1 MRLRRV
7 PNALRESSV
16 RSAATRALLILS
28 VLLLAAAT
36 PAAAQVGETYYI
48 PLPSTQVKVWADTQ
62 DNLAENDTLRVEIG
76 ITVTAADAVIYWDH
90 WEDGFEFEITD
101 PANPGIYPNAGAE
114 IWGDEDCANG
124 YRPDILGACT
134 AAADRFSAGDVLTL
148 QSDVPVPGDP
158 AVRNP
163 AQIRFDGG
171 DKLFSTELLAVTY
184 ASWPSAGIQAQLG
197 DAVDVARTEKWGSSY
212 VSPVGTNVPTGA
224 AAFEFS
230 ALSILAREDGT
241 QVAVDADGVGA
252 GGAVT
257 YALDEGQS
265 VLVQGIQVGATVVAS
280 DAGDPDT
287 KRAVQVVALTA
298 NNDST
303 YEGRWF
309 NLPPETAWDDSYW
322 APAGS
327 TGGSPTVVY
336 VHNKDTT
343 ALDVTFERLEGGA
356 FTSSTQSIAARST
369 FAFNLPTETTPSA
382 AHFYASRPFYAV
394 SATALASNL
403 YDWGYALVPETSLTP
418 AAVVGW
424 APGTTTAALIPNNA
438 APGDLA
444 VSRMVVEDAVTLTDV
459 NVALFIDH
467 DYVGDLR
474 VRLRSPS
481 GTTRILFNRPQN
493 SNGNCGNDDIGTAT
507 APFTFDDESAAT
519 FVNTRCAG
527 TTPWN
532 GTSTSVQ
539 PVQTL
544 SAFDGQ
550 STLGTW
556 ELLVE
561 DYAGNS
567 LGYLI
572 SWDLVTTPALT
583 RKKLLPAEV
592 ANPVWVTPVLSGA
605 GSTTIYVDFDGDPTT
620 GPNVDP
626 LNGRYD
632 VAYPAS
638 RLQSIRIA
646 ETGLGRTCDDTG
658 GDCDLTGARIYTTD
672 GTKIAAAWGQDVS
685 LATSGSP
692 QQLDMGTTVIP
703 FSSLNAFK
711 DGALLVDNNG
721 NGGIDVGDTILY
733 TTIVRNTG
741 IIPVSE
747 IFVTDT
753 LDSGTAYVPGTFE
766 VDGVPVADDSGS
778 FTPFPLDPSP
788 ASPNVLG
795 FVLVFA
801 GGTPPDT
808 PVYSI
813 PLTPGGEIVLTY
825 QVQVLSSATD
835 PIVNTVTVT
844 SDTETYVDT
853 SNNPIPTGTLEITK
867 TSSLA
872 GDDAIP
878 GEPITYTVTVTNP
891 SSSAGAITGVRV
903 TDGLPVGT
911 TYVLQSTSV
920 TGPRQLYVADR
931 FGTAAA
937 SPNYA
942 NDNGP
947 SSWADGPDAGTVP
960 DPWVETGE
968 PGGTSSPTAG
978 DFQVII
984 GPGGGELQLNGNS
997 GGDPPTV
1004 TRLVDFSSYPGAGA
1018 FRAVAFDFSVP
1029 NSTDVNIAEDAV
1041 NLQCDADGVDPFTT
1055 IGSINWLDGAAGPLL
1070 SGRAAFEVP
1079 AGCVSANTRIRFTVT
1094 STTQAGDFFR
1104 IDDIE
1109 VRAVG
1114 DRQNPASDNFS
1125 SDWPGSGAGWLAPW
1139 TVTGTNVD
1147 IFAVGGDNR
1156 LRLRGGAVQPL
1167 VTRQANLSLVNG
1179 RRPVVAILILDV
1191 TTDANVEAGDF
1202 LHVEASRDGVGF
1214 TTLASF
1220 VGNETALTGTRSFD
1234 LTPYISATT
1243 TIRLRGDSLDSTN
1256 DTFYI
1261 DNVNILTGAQT
1272 SVTKDNVPAGT
1283 NADLADGVPSSITL
1297 PADSFA
1303 LAPGE
1308 SVTATFQVLVNDP
1321 VAVSRIV
1328 NTAQASAFEPTQRV
1342 QATVIDP
1349 VSPGGRIGDRV
1360 WLDVDGDGVQDIGEP
1375 GLSGV
1380 TVELQDGTC
1389 VSGSTCATA
1398 VTDLNGNYLFS
1409 GLKPGNYTVVVLSG
1423 VPSGL
1428 SPSPYPPVSTVTI
1441 TTAGDE
1447 VFDDVDFG
1455 YVPSAGTAV
1464 IGDRVWVDANTDGI
1478 QDPGEIGIGGVTV
1491 TLYSAG
1497 ADGIFDVFAG
1507 STTTDAD
1514 GTYLFTNVPPG
1525 QYAVAVSGA
1534 PLGGRTP
1541 TTGPQSIGALV
1552 SPPVSVIANQTLNDV
1567 DFGFNAPGTFTVSD
1581 TFWVDEDQD
1590 GIFDPT
1596 ERPIGGVTVNL
1607 VDNLGNVV
1615 GTATSR
1621 ADGTF
1626 DFSGVPNGSY
1636 TIEVTDTAGVLA
1648 GRERTTSF
1656 AAAGERAIT
1665 VSGANFSGESFGYA
1679 QPGLVGDRIWSDSDG
1694 DGVQDPDEAGIG
1706 GVLVELQNGICIP
1719 LGNPGANCPTRTTL
1733 ADGSYEFANLLPGGY
1748 RVVIPAGQS
1757 VLAGYTATG
1766 DPDVP
1771 GSPCGAACDDEG
1783 STNLSLGATDRNL
1796 DFGFRDTTRPDISGT
1811 VFQDGDLDGVEDA
1824 GEAGIAG
1831 VQVALV
1837 AAGTDGIFGTADD
1850 VVVASTFTDAN
1861 GDYVFRDVQ
1870 DGSYRV
1876 EVRDGGGVL
1885 DGYQLTSGRDQ
1896 IPVTVAGVDIADVDF
1911 GYARG
1916 TATGAIGDTLFLDV
1930 DPPGANGP
1938 DGLPGPTEPRL
1949 PGVTVRL
1956 YEDTD
1961 GDGVR
1966 SAGDTLVATTVTD
1979 ANGEYLF
1986 SGLPPGSYLV
1996 DPDETTLPHTAPGDL
2011 VETTY
2016 QPGLNPSRVINLA
2029 DGQRFE
2035 GADFGYRP
2043 ADGTVVLGDFVWYD
2057 ANGNGLADPG
2067 EVGIPGIEILLYG
2080 AGPDGIFGTPDDPP
2094 SPFTTTTGPDGT
2106 YLFTGLPPGP
2116 YFLTYNQDDI
2126 TDLGLTNDPTNTGP
2140 GQTTYS
2146 FTAVAGDVISTLDF
2160 GFDGGTFGS
2169 IGDRIWLDVDGDGVQ
2184 DAGEQGL
2191 GGVTVNLLDS
2201 TGTVILA
2208 TTTTDANGNYDF
2220 VGLPAGSYRV
2230 DVTDIDG
2237 VLAALNPSAT
2247 NPTGAIVLGVGQ
2259 NYDLADFGYVPSGG
2273 SGTIGTSIWHDLDA
2287 DGFRDPLEPPIEGV
2301 TVDLFFDTNGNGLF
2315 DPGVDNRI
2323 RTVTTDA
2330 NGEFEHL
2337 GLPAGTYF
2345 VRVTDT
2351 AGVLA
2356 GFTKTTGPNPGQDDN
2371 SQANPYRV
2379 DLTPGSPSDVT
2390 ADFGYRDDQGGP
2402 LSISGTVFL
2411 DANVSGTYEPGAPE
2425 LEQPVQAAVLR
2436 LYRIVDTGPQLV
2448 GITTADAFGNYTFGD
2463 LPPGEYEVRVD
2474 VTSTA
2479 ADGFLQTTQTTT
2491 GGVQPVTL
2499 TLVGGNSTGND
2510 FGFYDGGITTTPVT
2524 LAAFAA
2530 EGDESYLTAR
2540 WTTATEV
2547 GHVGF
2552 HLWIWR
2558 DGAWQRLSEELL
2570 PGGEGDSLD
2579 LRSYE
2584 VAFARP
2590 GGRSL
2595 LLEEI
2600 DVLGIS
2606 RYHGPFLAGER
2617 YGHEELVQ
2625 EPIDWA
2631 KIGREHETKAVAR
2644 AALQRQEMLRSP
2656 SPVLLMKTGTAGVHR
2671 ATYEQLAAAGLD
2683 LLGTDPAAIA
2693 VTRRGSAVPV
2703 RVEASGP
2710 FGPGAYVEWLAEG
2723 IDTLYTGTD
2732 VYRILIAPELAMR
2745 EAEDPTSPGGAAV
2758 TSYREPLRQERQRGY
2773 YFGSPTDDPWI
2784 DTSILAYT
2792 SPRSVAFPF
2801 AMEGRLAGAVELTVD
2816 LIGITDWE
2824 LAPDHHVV
2832 LKVNGTQVGDALLF
2846 DGREA
2851 VTVAV
2856 PVPEG
2861 YLVPGTNVL
2870 EVVLPGDTGADF
2882 DLVYLDGFTVD
2893 YPRHL
2898 VARDGRLEFTAA
2910 GAAFEVAGFASDAV
2924 VVYREAGGAVE
2935 RLTGVQVVGVPG
2947 DYRVRFP
2954 GSASPARYVVT
2965 AASAIRIPELAPAR
2979 APAGLLEGQGEL
2991 LVISHPDFLDGLAP
3005 LLARRSAQGWAVKL
3019 VDVEDVYAEFG
3030 GDLFDPAA
3038 IGAYIGRA
3046 VDELGTRA
3054 VLLVGGDSYDYRN
3067 YLGLGSLSFVPSLYA
3082 PTGDIVRYAPADSL
3096 FADLDGDSV
3105 PDVAIGRFPVRTS
3118 ADLDALVE
3126 KTLQYEEENGRRSLV
3141 MVADGYDAPTRF
3153 NFSQVSDQL
3162 ATLVPGGWQV
3172 DRIDLD
3178 VAGPAAARAELLARM
3193 DAGPAVLSFMGHSG
3207 PTLWTFDG
3215 LFNSADAAGLANFG
3229 LPTVAMQWGCWTT
3242 YYVEP
3247 ANNTL
3252 AHRLLLSGDRG
3263 AAAVLGASTLS
3274 EARSE
3279 RAMSLEVFRRAFQ
3292 SGTSLGEAVLGAK
3305 RSLVASGNPAVLDVL
3320 LGWNFLGDPT
3330 LGLGTTD
3337 GAGGDLVTDG
3347 FESGGF
3353 TAWSAVR

>member
-16 RSAATRALLILS
+16 RSAATRALPILS
-28 VLLLAAAT
+28 VLLLAAAA

-48 PLPSTQVKVWADTQ
+48 PLPAPHVRDWAQAQEVSTQN
-62 DNLAENDTLRVEIG
+62 DNLRTRIG
-76 ITVTAADAVIYWDH
+76 IVVTAADAVLYWDH
-90 WEDGFEFEITD
+90 WEDGFEFEIED
-101 PANPGIYPNAGAE
+101 PASPAPNAGVE
-114 IWGDEDCANG
+114 IWGDQDCANG
-124 YRPDILGACT
+124 FRPDLGTCSDDAL
-134 AAADRFSAGDVLTL
+134 DRFAAGDVLTL
-148 QSDVPVPGDP
+148 EDDVAVPGG
-158 AVRNP
+158 VRN
-163 AQIRFDGG
+163 ASQVYFDGG
-171 DKLFSTELLAVTY
+171 DKVFSTELLAITLGVWR
-184 ASWPSAGIQAQLG
+184 APPGDEAQLG
-197 DAVDVARTEKWGSSY
+197 DAVEVFKTEAWGSSY
-212 VSPVGTNVPTGA
+212 RSPVGTNLSGA
-224 AAFEFS
+224 PAAFEYV
-230 ALSILAREDGT
+230 ALSIMAQEDGT
-241 QVAVDADGVGA
+241 EVEIDLGGNGSVDATVVLNEGESFLQTGVTVGTTVEASPLAGDDERKVQVDILSAQAPSGWEGRWSSLPPTSSWDNSYYAPAGTTSAANPVTVYLHNPGSSTLSVTFQRWVGAAISSTPVSVGA
-252 GGAVT
+252 G
-257 YALDEGQS
+257 
-265 VLVQGIQVGATVVAS
+265 ATV
-280 DAGDPDT
+280 
-287 KRAVQVVALTA
+287 AVV
-298 NNDST
+298 
-303 YEGRWF
+303 
-309 NLPPETAWDDSYW
+309 LPNET
-322 APAGS
+322 P
-327 TGGSPTVVY
+327 PT
-336 VHNKDTT
+336 
-343 ALDVTFERLEGGA
+343 
-356 FTSSTQSIAARST
+356 AAR
-369 FAFNLPTETTPSA
+369 FTTDSL
-382 AHFYASRPFYAV
+382 PFYAIAAV
-394 SATALASNL
+394 AINNTI
-403 YDWGYALVPETSLTP
+403 YDWGHALLPESSLTP

-424 APGTTTAALIPNNA
+424 APGST
-438 APGDLA
+438 DLNR
-444 VSRMVVEDAVTLTDV
+444 SV
-459 NVALFIDH
+459 NPL
-467 DYVGDLR
+467 
-474 VRLRSPS
+474 
-481 GTTRILFNRPQN
+481 
-493 SNGNCGNDDIGTAT
+493 
-507 APFTFDDESAAT
+507 
-519 FVNTRCAG
+519 
-527 TTPWN
+527 
-532 GTSTSVQ
+532 
-539 PVQTL
+539 
-544 SAFDGQ
+544 
-550 STLGTW
+550 
-556 ELLVE
+556 
-561 DYAGNS
+561 
-567 LGYLI
+567 
-572 SWDLVTTPALT
+572 
-583 RKKLLPAEV
+583 
-592 ANPVWVTPVLSGA
+592 WVTAVDPAG
-605 GSTTIYVDFDGDPTT
+605 GSTTIYVDEDGDPAT
-620 GPNVDP
+620 GPNTDP
-626 LNGRYD
+626 DGNRYD
-632 VAYPAS
+632 VACTADNL
-638 RLQSIRIA
+638 RSIRIFDDGPGLPTTPPA
-646 ETGLGRTCDDTG
+646 GSCIVPNGDNDQTGM
-658 GDCDLTGARIYTTD
+658 RIYTVD
-672 GTKIAAAWGQDVS
+672 GTKIAAAWGQDPS
-685 LATSGSP
+685 LASANQPTE
-692 QQLDMGTTVIP
+692 LDMGTTVVP
-703 FSSLNAFK
+703 FSTLNAFK
-711 DGALLVDNNG
+711 DGALLYDANL
-721 NGGIDVGDTILY
+721 NGGIDVGDTLLY

-741 IIPVSE
+741 IVPVTE
-747 IFVTDT
+747 VFVTDT
-753 LDSGTAYVPGTFE
+753 LDDGTAYVPGTFE
-766 VDGVPVADDSGS
+766 VDGLPVPDDAAPG
-778 FTPFPLDPSP
+778 TPFPLDTDDPHT
-788 ASPNVLG
+788 LG
-795 FVLVFA
+795 FVLVQSPA
-801 GGTPPDT
+801 GSPA
-808 PVYSI
+808 PVYSTPLI
-813 PLTPGGEIVLTY
+813 PDGEIVLTY
-825 QVQVLSSATD
+825 QVVVLEGVTD
-835 PIVNTVTVT
+835 PIVNTVTVR
-844 SDTETYVDT
+844 SDTETFVDT
-853 SNNPIPTGTLEITK
+853 SNNPIPEALLEITK
-867 TSSLA
+867 TSDA
-872 GDDAIP
+872 GVDVIP
-878 GEPITYTVTVTNP
+878 GDTITYTIEVENVSTV
-891 SSSAGAITGVRV
+891 AGVTGVRIY
-903 TDGLPVGT
+903 DGVPVGT
-911 TYVLQSTSV
+911 TYVAASTV
-920 TGPRQLYVADR
+920 VEGPRQLFVADR
-931 FGTAAA
+931 FGTA
-937 SPNYA
+937 SPSYA
-942 NDNGP
+942 NSNGP
-947 SSWADGPDAGTVP
+947 NSWGGPWTEAND
-960 DPWVETGE
+960 
-968 PGGTSSPTAG
+968 GTSGVTGG
-978 DFQVII
+978 DARVVI
-984 GPGGGELQLNGNS
+984 GAGGGELRL
-997 GGDPPTV
+997 GG
-1004 TRLVDFSSYPGAGA
+1004 A
-1018 FRAVAFDFSVP
+1018 
-1029 NSTDVNIAEDAV
+1029 
-1041 NLQCDADGVDPFTT
+1041 
-1055 IGSINWLDGAAGPLL
+1055 
-1070 SGRAAFEVP
+1070 
-1079 AGCVSANTRIRFTVT
+1079 
-1094 STTQAGDFFR
+1094 
-1104 IDDIE
+1104 
-1109 VRAVG
+1109 
-1114 DRQNPASDNFS
+1114 
-1125 SDWPGSGAGWLAPW
+1125 
-1139 TVTGTNVD
+1139 TVTGTPSVSRPVDLSAYAGGFGMLRFDFRVAAGVDENVD
-1147 IFAVGGDNR
+1147 QIAVECSGNGGTSYTTLGLIDWIDGNAANTLVSGTAAFDLVPSGCVAAGHRTRLRIAGSYTETDEFFFADDVEVRTVGSRSVAAAHNFDAFPTGGTGSWNSSWSVTGSPTPSGGEVRFDTGDGATRSANLLASPRPVLALLSFNLSSVGGG
-1156 LRLRGGAVQPL
+1156 LGTGQY
-1167 VTRQANLSLVNG
+1167 
-1179 RRPVVAILILDV
+1179 LD
-1191 TTDANVEAGDF
+1191 
-1202 LHVEASRDGVGF
+1202 VEASLDG
-1214 TTLASF
+1214 TTFALLARF
-1220 VGNETALTGTRSFD
+1220 VDDISGTGLRSFD

-1243 TIRLRGDSLDSTN
+1243 TIRFRTTG
-1256 DTFYI
+1256 TF
-1261 DNVNILTGAQT
+1261 
-1272 SVTKDNVPAGT
+1272 PAGNYFRLDNIQIIT
-1283 NADLADGVPSSITL
+1283 GSQTEITKNNAAGPNLLLDGDPSDITL
-1297 PADSFA
+1297 PGDSFA

-1308 SVTATFQVLVNDP
+1308 TMTATFQVVVNDP

-1328 NTAQASAFEPTQRV
+1328 NTASASPFETTQRV
-1342 QATVIDP
+1342 YATVIDP
-1349 VSPGGRIGDRV
+1349 VSPGGQIGDRV
-1360 WLDVDGDGVQDIGEP
+1360 WLDVDGDGVQDVGEP

-1389 VSGSTCATA
+1389 LPGACPTA
-1398 VTDLNGNYLFS
+1398 VTDLNGNYLFD
-1409 GLKPGNYTVVVLSG
+1409 GLKPGTYTVVVLSG

-1441 TTAGDE
+1441 TNGDE
-1447 VFDDVDFG
+1447 IFDQVDFG
-1455 YVPSAGTAV
+1455 YVPSSGTAV
-1464 IGDRVWVDANTDGI
+1464 IGDRVWADADGDGI
-1478 QDPGEIGIGGVTV
+1478 QDPGEIGIGGVQV
-1491 TLYSAG
+1491 DLYSAG
-1497 ADGIFDVFAG
+1497 PDGIFGTLDDVLEA
-1507 STTTDAD
+1507 TTTTAPD
-1514 GTYLFTNVPPG
+1514 GTYLFTNVDPG
-1525 QYAVAVSGA
+1525 QYVVEVSGA
-1534 PLGGRTP
+1534 ALTGRAP
-1541 TTGPQSIGALV
+1541 TSGPQSIGAYV
-1552 SPPVSVIANQTLNDV
+1552 SPPVSVIANQTLTDV
-1567 DFGFNAPGTFTVSD
+1567 DFGFSAPGTRSVTD
-1581 TFWVDEDQD
+1581 TFWLDEDED
-1590 GIFDPT
+1590 GIFDPS

-1607 VDNLGNVV
+1607 VDDLGNVV
-1615 GTATSR
+1615 GTATSGF
-1621 ADGTF
+1621 DGTF
-1626 DFSGVPNGSY
+1626 TFSGVPDGDY
-1636 TIEVTDTAGVLA
+1636 TIVVTDNGGELA
-1648 GRERTTSF
+1648 GRQRTTSF

-1665 VSGANFSGESFGYA
+1665 VAGASFTGESFGYS
-1679 QPGLVGDRIWSDSDG
+1679 QPGLIGDRIWSDTDG
-1694 DGVQDPDEAGIG
+1694 DGVQDPGEAGLG
-1706 GVLVELQNGICIP
+1706 GITVQLVG
-1719 LGNPGANCPTRTTL
+1719 PGADGLLFTGDDVVLGTTTT
-1733 ADGSYEFANLLPGGY
+1733 DSSGSYEFANLPPGSYG
-1748 RVVIPAGQS
+1748 VNVPAQAA
-1757 VLAGYTATG
+1757 LAGFTQTG
-1766 DPDVP
+1766 DPSVP
-1771 GSPCGAACDDEG
+1771 DAPCGAACDQRG
-1783 STNLSLGATDRNL
+1783 ASSLAVGATDRNL

-2558 DGAWQRLSEELL
+2558 DGAWQRLSEELI
-2570 PGGEGDSLD
+2570 PGGDGDALE

-2595 LLEEI
+2595 LLEEV

-2617 YGHEELVQ
+2617 YGHEELVE

-2631 KIGREHETKAVAR
+2631 KIGREHETKAAGR
-2644 AALQRQEMLRSP
+2644 AALQRQELLRSP
-2656 SPVLLMKTGTAGVHR
+2656 SPALLMKTGTAGVHR

-2732 VYRILIAPELAMR
+2732 VYRISVAPELALR
-2745 EAEDPTSPGGAAV
+2745 VPEEPAVAGGAVA
-2758 TSYREPLRQERQRGY
+2758 TSYREPMRIERQRRY
-2773 YFGSPTDDPWI
+2773 DFGSPTGDPWY
-2784 DTSILAYT
+2784 DTAILAYT
-2792 SPRSVAFPF
+2792 SPRSAAFPF
-2801 AMEGRLAGAVELTVD
+2801 VLEGRLPGEVALTVD
-2816 LIGITDWE
+2816 LVGVTNWE
-2824 LAPDHHVV
+2824 LAPDHRALVR
-2832 LKVNGTQVGDALLF
+2832 VNGTQVGDELVF
-2846 DGREA
+2846 DGRETA
-2851 VTVAV
+2851 SLAVAV
-2856 PVPEG
+2856 PES
-2861 YLVPGTNVL
+2861 YLLPGTNSL
-2870 EVVLPGDTGADF
+2870 EVVLPGDTGAEF
-2882 DLVYLDGFTVD
+2882 DLVNVDGFTVD

-2910 GAAFEVAGFASDAV
+2910 APAFEVAGFASDAIG
-2924 VVYREAGGAVE
+2924 VYREAGGAVE

-2947 DYRVRFP
+2947 DYRARFP
-2954 GSASPARYVVT
+2954 GLASPARYVVT
-2965 AASAIRIPELAPAR
+2965 AEAAIRIPALAPAR
-2979 APAGLLEGQGEL
+2979 PPAGLLEGQGEL

-3005 LLARRSAQGWAVKL
+3005 LLSHRASQGWAVKL